1 MKTITFE
8 EALENLEKT
17 VERLESGDLPLEK
30 ALEEFEQGVRMSRL
44 CSQKLEE
51 AEKKVELLLK
61 VADGKPQTSLFD
73 IKNLDD

>member
-1 MKTITFE
+1 MKNITFE

-30 ALEEFEQGVRMSRL
+30 ALQEFEKGVRMSRL

-51 AEKKVELLLK
+51 AEKKVELLLN
-61 VADGKPQTSLFD
+61 VTNGKPQTSLFD
-73 IKNLDD
+73 MKNLNE